1 MKVIEENRRVENF
14 NCKSRKEIRNILLIL
29 SFGFIS
35 TVLGQNNI
43 IFKDK
48 IAISLQVLNNQLID
62 ILGESNYPY
71 QLSRSTT
78 EEYELCFFRKI
89 ASNSSYKMY
98 QEDLIKAK
106 NHSENKDERTFF
118 LYKIKYIN
126 SALWSCIDEN
136 PEFLKE
142 MSRADKIIP
151 QSEEKI
157 KAFAEVHLE
166 DYKKE
171 IGAVEFIELGKKINW
186 EGYSQCY
193 MSKLWMTFTTKEMFN
208 MSPENEKIAQEL
220 MEICINENLKIFGL
234 EKKYDS
240 NYVSDDSALTEYI
253 SFINHPKSKGLDF
266 KIKSPKGFVNTFANS
281 PNIIGLWRKENAQ
294 ENDDPWIF
302 ILILEEKNYDNK
314 IEFEKALIEDGSF
327 SEGVAAQLNNP
338 SNLSYFSTEGY
349 PGLFLDYESANGKKF
364 AMVNL
369 WLPNHL
375 LQFHFAER
383 KSNNYDY
390 YRDILIAFSK
400 SIKFL

>member
-29 SFGFIS
+29 SFGCIS

-171 IGAVEFIELGKKINW
+171 IGAVEFIELGKK
-186 EGYSQCY
+186 
-193 MSKLWMTFTTKEMFN
+193 L
-208 MSPENEKIAQEL
+208 
-220 MEICINENLKIFGL
+220 
-234 EKKYDS
+234 
-240 NYVSDDSALTEYI
+240 
-253 SFINHPKSKGLDF
+253 
-266 KIKSPKGFVNTFANS
+266 
-281 PNIIGLWRKENAQ
+281 IGRV
-294 ENDDPWIF
+294 
-302 ILILEEKNYDNK
+302 ILNVI
-314 IEFEKALIEDGSF
+314 
-327 SEGVAAQLNNP
+327 
-338 SNLSYFSTEGY
+338 
-349 PGLFLDYESANGKKF
+349 
-364 AMVNL
+364 
-369 WLPNHL
+369 
-375 LQFHFAER
+375 
-383 KSNNYDY
+383 
-390 YRDILIAFSK
+390 
-400 SIKFL
+400 

>member
-1 MKVIEENRRVENF
+1 MK
-14 NCKSRKEIRNILLIL
+14 NILFIL
-29 SFGFIS
+29 LFGCIS
-35 TVLGQNNI
+35 TVLGQNI
-43 IFKDK
+43 VFKDN
-48 IAISLQVLNNQLID
+48 ISINLQVLNNQLID
-62 ILGESNYPY
+62 ILGESNYLY
-71 QLSRSTT
+71 QLSRSTV
-78 EEYELCFFRKI
+78 EEITYCFFSKI

-98 QEDLIKAK
+98 QEDLMKAK

-126 SALWSCIDEN
+126 SAMWSCIDEN
-136 PEFLKE
+136 PNFLKE
-142 MSRADKIIP
+142 MSKVDKIIP

-171 IGAVEFIELGKKINW
+171 IGSVEFIELGKKINW
-186 EGYSQCY
+186 VSYSQCY
-193 MSKLWMTFTTKEMFN
+193 MKKLWMTFTLKEMFN
-208 MSPENEKIAQEL
+208 MSPQTEKIAEEL
-220 MEICINENLKIFGL
+220 MEICINENLKNFAL

-240 NYVSDDSALTEYI
+240 DYISNDSVLAEYI

-281 PNIIGLWRKENAQ
+281 PNIIGLWRKENVQ
-294 ENDDPWIF
+294 DNDDPWIF
-302 ILILEEKNYDNK
+302 ILVLEEKNYDNK
-314 IEFEKALIEDGSF
+314 IEFEKALIEDSSL

-338 SNLSYFSTEGY
+338 SNLSYFSAEGY
-349 PGLFLDYESANGKKF
+349 PGLFLDYEYANGQKS
-364 AMVNL
+364 AVVNL

-390 YRDILIAFSK
+390 YRDILIAFAK

>member
-1 MKVIEENRRVENF
+1 M
-14 NCKSRKEIRNILLIL
+14 RNILLIL
-29 SFGFIS
+29 SFGCIS
-35 TVLGQNNI
+35 TVLGQNDI
-43 IFKDK
+43 VFKDN
-48 IAISLQVLNNQLID
+48 ISINLQVLNNQLFD
-62 ILGESNYPY
+62 ILGESNYSY
-71 QLSRSTT
+71 QLSTSTA
-78 EEYELCFFRKI
+78 EEYALCFFRKI
-89 ASNSSYKMY
+89 ASNSSYKIY
-98 QEDLIKAK
+98 QEDLMKAK
-106 NHSENKDERTFF
+106 NHSKNKDERMYF

-136 PEFLKE
+136 PKILKE
-142 MSRADKIIP
+142 MSKVDKIIP

-157 KAFAEVHLE
+157 KAFAEVHLD

-186 EGYSQCY
+186 ESYSQCY
-193 MSKLWMTFTTKEMFN
+193 MRKLWMTFTPKEMFN
-208 MSPENEKIAQEL
+208 MSPQNEKISEEL
-220 MEICINENLKIFGL
+220 MEICINENLKIFAL

-240 NYVSDDSALTEYI
+240 DYISGDSVLAEYI

-281 PNIIGLWRKENAQ
+281 PNIIRLWRKENAQ

-302 ILILEEKNYDNK
+302 IIVLEQKNYDNK
-314 IEFEKALIEDGSF
+314 IEFEKALIEDSSL
-327 SEGVAAQLNNP
+327 SEGVAALVNNP

-349 PGLFLDYESANGKKF
+349 PGLFLDYENANGQKS
-364 AMVNL
+364 ALVNL
-369 WLPNHL
+369 WMPNHL

-390 YRDILIAFSK
+390 YRDILIAFAK